1 MSQFSRSWWGQK
13 FITAIEN
20 LTDSG
25 RLSRGRSYAR
35 GSKVK
40 GFEIDGNLV
49 TAQVRGSIN
58 PYFGV
63 HKEPLYHITIEFQP
77 LSAAKWSAAVAE
89 MASKASVISRLL
101 LNEIPDDI
109 EKTFQSL
116 NLDLLPGSQKDFE
129 TSCSCPDWSNP
140 CKHIAGVYYLVAAE
154 LDQDPFLLFELRG
167 LSRENL
173 IKELS
178 KSPLGQALSAELQSA
193 QSTPQ
198 HAAAFYTPPETLPAQ
213 GETKEGETKESETN
227 LREFW
232 QGKKQLPQT
241 MEALPE
247 NSVSAIQIKKQGD
260 FPAFWHRDNSFIEAM
275 ETLYEQ
281 VKSKGEL

>member
-13 FITAIEN
+13 FITAIEQ

-35 GSKVK
+35 GNKVK
-40 GFEIDGNLV
+40 GFNIDGNLV

-63 HKEPLYHITIEFQP
+63 HKEPLYQITIEFES
-77 LSAAKWSAAVAE
+77 LSAAKWSDAIAQ
-89 MASKASVISRLL
+89 MSSKASVISRLL

-109 EKTFQSL
+109 EKIFQPL
-116 NLDLLPGSQKDFE
+116 NLTLLPSSQKDFE

-140 CKHIAGVYYLVAAE
+140 CKHVAGVYYLVAAE

-167 LSRENL
+167 LSRQNL
-173 IKELS
+173 IQELS
-178 KSPLGQALSAELQSA
+178 KSPLGKALSADLQSA
-193 QSTPQ
+193 QREPQPQDTYYAPLETHTVSDTP
-198 HAAAFYTPPETLPAQ
+198 E
-213 GETKEGETKESETN
+213 

-232 QGKKQLPQT
+232 QGKKQIPQT
-241 MEALPE
+241 MEAFLEQP
-247 NSVSAIQIKKQGD
+247 VSAILVKKQGD
-260 FPAFWHRDNSFIEAM
+260 FPAFWDRDNSFIEAM
-275 ETLYEQ
+275 EALYEQ
-281 VKSKGEL
+281 VKTKGQL

>member
-40 GFEIDGNLV
+40 GFDIDGNLV

-89 MASKASVISRLL
+89 MASKASVISQLL

-109 EKTFQSL
+109 EQTFQSL
-116 NLDLLPGSQKDFE
+116 NLTLLPGSPKDFE

-140 CKHIAGVYYLVAAE
+140 CKHIAGVYYLVAAK

-167 LSRENL
+167 LPRENL

-193 QSTPQ
+193 QRTPRP
-198 HAAAFYTPPETLPAQ
+198 AAAFYAPPETLPA
-213 GETKEGETKESETN
+213 KGETKESETS

-247 NSVSAIQIKKQGD
+247 NSVSAIQVKKQGD

-281 VKSKGEL
+281 VKSKGQL

>member
-35 GSKVK
+35 GRKVK
-40 GFEIDGNLV
+40 SFDLDGNLV

-77 LSAAKWSAAVAE
+77 LSAAKWSAAVAK

-116 NLDLLPGSQKDFE
+116 NLNLLPGSQKDFE

-167 LSRENL
+167 LSRNNL

-178 KSPLGQALSAELQSA
+178 KSPLGQALSAELQSV

-198 HAAAFYTPPETLPAQ
+198 PSAALYTPPETLPAK
-213 GETKEGETKESETN
+213 GETN

-241 MEALPE
+241 METLPE
-247 NSVSAIQIKKQGD
+247 NSISAIQVKKQGD
-260 FPAFWHRDNSFIEAM
+260 FPAFWHRDNSFVEAM
-275 ETLYEQ
+275 EMLYEQ
-281 VKSKGEL
+281 VKSKGQL